1 MNRHNDAHAYTYK
14 QTDTQTV
21 KHIDPRRQAYR
32 HTAGSG
38 MCDYIYIIRKKV
50 QGIGKSVAIRNLILN
65 IILTKM

>member
-38 MCDYIYIIRKKV
+38 MCDYIYIIRKKSSGNWQV
-50 QGIGKSVAIRNLILN
+50 SCNKKFNTEYN
-65 IILTKM
+65 IN